1 MNKSMTHENFNTGL
15 SRQYLEYL
23 GITEITEDGRVYKGD
38 KELTASPEGSG
49 YKLIQP
55 YDKEGKKQRSIYT
68 HRAVYAWFHGYIP
81 PKMMLDHRDGNRYN
95 NSIDNLRLATAAE
108 NNANRHNKAGTYEM
122 RCSMK
127 YPRAHYEAMIDTL
140 KAMPKSQYTATRISH
155 LRAKLRYWDS
165 HAQEYEEYLAKKKAE
180 ECLKEQKTDAKRLS
194 EARIRLKFCAKKYK
208 ELGNKAL
215 WHSMNNVAKNASLLP
230 IDKLEK
236 IAQKH
241 FDNLAKIV

>member
-23 GITEITEDGRVYKGD
+23 GITDITEDGRIYKGQ
-38 KELTASPEGSG
+38 KEIQGGLAGSG
-49 YKLIQP
+49 YNVIQP
-55 YDKEGKKQRSIYT
+55 HDKEGKKRNILV
-68 HRAVYAWFHGYIP
+68 HRAVYAWFHDYIP
-81 PKMMLDHRDGNRYN
+81 PKMQIDHRDGNRYN

-108 NNANRHNKAGTYEM
+108 NRANRHHKNGTYEM

-127 YPRAHYEAMIDTL
+127 FPREHYEAMIDTL
-140 KAMPKSQYTATRISH
+140 KAMPKSQYTAARISH
-155 LRAKLRYWDS
+155 VKAKLRYWDS